1 MRYIALKSCRIG
13 GNNYNKGDIIQPNK
27 LSAYEG
33 LKLVKYGILS
43 ELPINAEEM
52 VEPIQFVVSIPILS
66 QDGKS
71 INCTSDDVT
80 EIFRVLQMSATDAA
94 EYIKNINSDS
104 VCDVLGAVDTRK
116 TVLAAI
122 SKHTTEQEED
132 SGGDE

>member
-1 MRYIALKSCRIG
+1 MRYTALKSCRIG

-33 LKLVKYGILS
+33 LKLVRYGILS

-116 TVLAAI
+116 PF
-122 SKHTTEQEED
+122 
-132 SGGDE
+132 

>member
-1 MRYIALKSCRIG
+1 
-13 GNNYNKGDIIQPNK
+13 
-27 LSAYEG
+27 
-33 LKLVKYGILS
+33 
-43 ELPINAEEM
+43 M
-52 VEPIQFVVSIPILS
+52 VEPIQLVETIPNLS

-71 INCTSDDVT
+71 IICTADDVT
-80 EIFRVLQMSATDAA
+80 ENFRVLHMSASDAA

-132 SGGDE
+132 CGGDE

>member
-1 MRYIALKSCRIG
+1 MRYTALKSCRIG
-13 GNNYNKGDIIQPNK
+13 GKNYNKGDIIQPDE

-33 LKLVKYGILS
+33 LKLVRYGILC
-43 ELPINAEEM
+43 ELPMNADERL
-52 VEPIQFVVSIPILS
+52 EPIQLGVSIPSLS

-71 INCTSDDVT
+71 SNCPADDGT
-80 EIFRVLQMSATDAA
+80 EIVRVLQMSATDAA

>member
-1 MRYIALKSCRIG
+1 MKME
-13 GNNYNKGDIIQPNK
+13 

-33 LKLVKYGILS
+33 LKLVRYGILC

-71 INCTSDDVT
+71 INCTADDVT

>member
-1 MRYIALKSCRIG
+1 MRYTALKSCRIG
-13 GNNYNKGDIIQPNK
+13 GKNYNKGDIIQPDE

-33 LKLVKYGILS
+33 LKLVRYGILC

-52 VEPIQFVVSIPILS
+52 VEPIQF
-66 QDGKS
+66 
-71 INCTSDDVT
+71 
-80 EIFRVLQMSATDAA
+80 VLQMSATDAA

>member
-1 MRYIALKSCRIG
+1 MRYTALKSCRIG

-71 INCTSDDVT
+71 INCTADDVT
-80 EIFRVLQMSATDAA
+80 EIFRV
-94 EYIKNINSDS
+94 
-104 VCDVLGAVDTRK
+104 VDTRK

>member
-1 MRYIALKSCRIG
+1 MRYTALKSCRIG

-33 LKLVKYGILS
+33 LKLVRYGILS

-52 VEPIQFVVSIPILS
+52 VDRYNLLYRTVLS

-71 INCTSDDVT
+71 INCTADDVT

>member
-1 MRYIALKSCRIG
+1 
-13 GNNYNKGDIIQPNK
+13 
-27 LSAYEG
+27 
-33 LKLVKYGILS
+33 
-43 ELPINAEEM
+43 
-52 VEPIQFVVSIPILS
+52 
-66 QDGKS
+66 
-71 INCTSDDVT
+71 
-80 EIFRVLQMSATDAA
+80 MSATDAA

>member
-1 MRYIALKSCRIG
+1 MRYTALKSCRIG

-33 LKLVKYGILS
+33 LKLVRYGILS

-80 EIFRVLQMSATDAA
+80 ENFRLLQMTATDAA

-104 VCDVLGAVDTRK
+104 VCDVLSVIDTRK
-116 TVLAAI
+116 SVLAAI
-122 SKHTTEQEED
+122 SKRTTGQEED
-132 SGGDE
+132 NGGDD

>member
-1 MRYIALKSCRIG
+1 MRYTALKSCRIG
-13 GNNYNKGDIIQPNK
+13 GKNYNKGDIIQPDE

-33 LKLVKYGILS
+33 LKLVRYGILC

-71 INCTSDDVT
+71 INCTADDVI

>member
-1 MRYIALKSCRIG
+1 MNRYNLLYRYRFYHKT
-13 GNNYNKGDIIQPNK
+13 
-27 LSAYEG
+27 E
-33 LKLVKYGILS
+33 
-43 ELPINAEEM
+43 
-52 VEPIQFVVSIPILS
+52 
-66 QDGKS
+66 
-71 INCTSDDVT
+71 INCTADDVT